1 MPVIVSRQQ
10 PVDIDPLR
18 RKPDGSSRRRKE
30 NSVRK
35 KLGARK
41 RDQMK
46 IGTNAGRASTE
57 HAEPAWV
64 VVTILEQKDIAEG
77 AR

>member
-1 MPVIVSRQQ
+1 MQ
-10 PVDIDPLR
+10 
-18 RKPDGSSRRRKE
+18 
-30 NSVRK
+30 
-35 KLGARK
+35 
-41 RDQMK
+41 

-57 HAEPAWV
+57 HTESAWV

>member
-1 MPVIVSRQQ
+1 M
-10 PVDIDPLR
+10 
-18 RKPDGSSRRRKE
+18 
-30 NSVRK
+30 RK

-57 HAEPAWV
+57 HAEPARV

>member
-1 MPVIVSRQQ
+1 
-10 PVDIDPLR
+10 
-18 RKPDGSSRRRKE
+18 
-30 NSVRK
+30 
-35 KLGARK
+35 
-41 RDQMK
+41 MK

-57 HAEPAWV
+57 HAEPVWV